1 MSPIIR
7 FAHDDSLWRFVGTM
21 ECDWQDISSQSP
33 YRQHRH
39 PWPKHHYT
47 IIKKKDGTYNFGW
60 PPDVTLEIDA
70 VRGIER
76 GSMFNTAQE
85 TLTTVVYLD
94 SALVGLTRATTGRF
108 GDAMSGFTY
117 VWIRCSYSP
126 QDVLLGISTPGFDG
140 WQWEPVV
147 EVWAPPRPLSS
158 QEPHPGLGFPW
169 GEDGSA
175 LERLSKSHSLTV
187 EGKIP
192 GENSTWLEKMQTVSK
207 YGDTED
213 ANLLACDGELLA
225 APWHGNP
232 RDIRRRILGLPED
245 PEGWCPAPKL
255 FFGKDAEAGYR

>member
-117 VWIRCSYSP
+117 VKTGS
-126 QDVLLGISTPGFDG
+126 VLLGISAPGFDDV
-140 WQWEPVV
+140 QWEPVV
-147 EVWAPPRPLSS
+147 EVWVPPLPRSL
-158 QEPHPGLGFPW
+158 QGLQFQGISGGFYW
-169 GEDGSA
+169 YDGDAFEEFS
-175 LERLSKSHSLTV
+175 RSHSITV
-187 EGKIP
+187 ESKIP
-192 GENSTWLEKMQTVSK
+192 GEDSAWLEKMQMVSK
-207 YGDTED
+207 FGDTEHET
-213 ANLLACDGELLA
+213 LLACDGELPA

-232 RDIRRRILGLPED
+232 RDIRRQILGLPVD
-245 PEGWCPAPKL
+245 PKGWCPDPNPL
-255 FFGKDAEAGYR
+255 FGKDT